1 MLHALLKIILLCGLL
16 TSGWAQAM
24 QLSATR
30 LWPSPDYTR
39 ITLEAPQPV
48 AHKYFMLSNP
58 DRLVIDLE
66 GVEAGAALDALA
78 GQLTPDDPFIG
89 AIRVGMN
96 RPGVMR
102 LVLNLKTA
110 VKPSVFLLQP
120 LGQYGHRL
128 VVDLYPAK
136 AGDTAAS
143 PAVPPQPS
151 VAEQPAPA
159 KPAKPI
165 KPEGPQYARLITVAV
180 DAGHGGEDP

>member
-1 MLHALLKIILLCGLL
+1 MLNALLKIILLCGLL
-16 TSGWAQAM
+16 TSGWAQAL

-30 LWPSPDYTR
+30 LWPSSDYTR

-66 GVEAGAALDALA
+66 GGAALDALA

-110 VKPSVFLLQP
+110 VKPSVFQ
-120 LGQYGHRL
+120 
-128 VVDLYPAK
+128 
-136 AGDTAAS
+136 
-143 PAVPPQPS
+143 
-151 VAEQPAPA
+151 
-159 KPAKPI
+159 
-165 KPEGPQYARLITVAV
+165 
-180 DAGHGGEDP
+180 